1 MIFKCFKDLWWPFL
15 LLLDAQWRINRK
27 AESVGEDN
35 HQRPMGWSRPGA
47 LPLLKQQAKLAPII
61 IPYLPL

>member
-1 MIFKCFKDLWWPFL
+1 MFYLWWPFL

-35 HQRPMGWSRPGA
+35 RQRPTWSAAPA
-47 LPLLKQQAKLAPII
+47 QAAS
-61 IPYLPL
+61 